1 MSAIEIIAPGT
12 YRVDNGR
19 GTQLTLIKKSGHGS
33 PHWEVQSI
41 NARTRAMHRNRNFPG
56 VRTYGTLAEV
66 EDHYKAFRGISKL
79 AEQGEQQKC
88 VTF

>member
-33 PHWEVQSI
+33 PHWEVQSL
-41 NARTRAMHRNRNFPG
+41 NARTRNARQPQLSRRPHLPHPG
-56 VRTYGTLAEV
+56 R
-66 EDHYKAFRGISKL
+66 S
-79 AEQGEQQKC
+79 
-88 VTF
+88 